1 MARLT
6 VLARRGSLY
15 SMKLLGLA
23 GLSCLSLVAACSSE
37 SVSSKPV
44 LGNYSVMI
52 SQDGKSDPDVLSILN
67 GSDGA
72 LLLTF
77 IAGITTDADGP
88 NASGLRAS
96 LGDGYTLTL
105 AKQPAHIDH
114 STGLLNGT
122 LWGDGQVTGM
132 NIHLTF
138 HYLPTNFAI
147 NQMLD
152 PDGGV
157 VLTRPDMAPAT
168 SLDYDITGS
177 RLL

>member
-6 VLARRGSLY
+6 LLVGHGPMWG
-15 SMKLLGLA
+15 MKWLGLA
-23 GLSCLSLVAACSSE
+23 FLFFQTSACSSA
-37 SVSSKPV
+37 SVSAKPV
-44 LGNYSVMI
+44 LGNYDVTI
-52 SQDGKSDPDVLSILN
+52 AQAGKSDPDIMSILN

-72 LLLTF
+72 LLITF
-77 IAGITTDADGP
+77 IAGITTDADAP

-96 LGDGYTLTL
+96 LGEGFTLTL

-122 LWGDGQVTGM
+122 LWGDGKVTGTM
-132 NIHLTF
+132 VHLTF

-157 VLTRPDMAPAT
+157 VLSRPDMGAAT
-168 SLDYDITGS
+168 SLDYDITGTKE
-177 RLL
+177 

>member
-1 MARLT
+1 
-6 VLARRGSLY
+6 
-15 SMKLLGLA
+15 MKLHGFLLIF
-23 GLSCLSLVAACSSE
+23 LCPWSCLVVASGCSSA
-37 SVSSKPV
+37 SVSTKAV
-44 LGNYSVMI
+44 LGNYNVTI
-52 SQDGKSDPDVLSILN
+52 AQDGKSDPDVMSILN

-96 LGDGYTLTL
+96 LGEDYSINL

-122 LWGDGQVTGM
+122 LWGDGKVMGM
-132 NIHLTF
+132 DIHLTF

-157 VLTRPDMAPAT
+157 VLTRPDMQPAT
-168 SLDYDITGS
+168 SLDYDITGTK
-177 RLL
+177 L

>member
-1 MARLT
+1 MT
-6 VLARRGSLY
+6 G
-15 SMKLLGLA
+15 
-23 GLSCLSLVAACSSE
+23 CSSA
-37 SVSSKPV
+37 SVSAKPI
-44 LGNYSVMI
+44 LGNYGVMI
-52 SQDGKSDPDVLSILN
+52 SQDGKSDPDVMSILN

-77 IAGITTDADGP
+77 IAGITTDADAP

-96 LGDGYTLTL
+96 LGEGYTLSL

-122 LWGDGQVTGM
+122 LWGDGKVTGM
-132 NIHLTF
+132 DIHLTF

-147 NQMLD
+147 NQMVD

-157 VLTRPDMAPAT
+157 VLTRPDMGAAT

-177 RLL
+177 KI